1 MASGDN
7 VDVIEVV
14 ETTSFPV
21 PAQPT
26 VDHLRP
32 EQSTVEE
39 DYKSIGEKITSFD
52 SSVVQHGTTGGK
64 TLVGVSRNKS
74 ERERKIGHRR
84 VGVGGEITYK
94 KIQTTQIMGSIQ
106 LGIQHAVG
114 GLASKPERDL
124 LMQDFMTVETTN
136 FPSEGSN
143 HTPAHHFSE
152 FKFKNY
158 APIAF
163 RYFRD
168 LFGIQPDD
176 FLMSMC
182 SAPLRELSNPGA
194 SGSIFYL
201 TDDDE
206 FIIKTVQ
213 HKEGEFLQTLLPG
226 YYMNL
231 NQNPRT
237 LLPKFFGLY
246 CYRCNSKNVRLIA
259 MNNLLPSSVKLH
271 QKYDLKGST
280 YKRKA
285 SKTERSKSSPTY
297 KDLDFIE
304 HHPEGI
310 FLEADTYGALV
321 KTIQRDCRVLE
332 SFKIMDYSLL
342 VGIHNLDQAVKEK
355 AQEQRLSA
363 SADEEIDEMGGESD
377 GFIQSEREKQ
387 KEDRIGAAALNRSRS
402 INRQRLVAHSTA
414 MESIQAESEPI
425 DEEDDVPSGGI
436 PARNARGERLLLFL
450 GIIDILQSYRLKKK
464 LEHTWKSMIH
474 DGDTVSVHRPGFYA
488 QRFQDFM
495 AKTVFKKIPSL
506 DLPEIKGNHRKF
518 RNLVTSYIALKHS
531 PSKRKSI
538 SRPLRPLEG
547 DFDSTAV
554 AATGGSTMHA
564 TSPTKAVSPPDPAIS
579 ATNVAASVPIAPSPP
594 VNLAA
599 GPLSPPPLTLATGQ
613 GPHHEHPPG
622 AAPTVKVTSYPAV
635 LKGRSAASPP
645 NPNLVPSGKIPPPVP
660 PRGTGASRTA
670 RSSEDHRA
678 ASTAAST
685 TSSVTSSRGDEAA
698 IITRYRLHDSS
709 CDLHRS
715 LLSDHSCT
723 STSITTA
730 KTVAST
736 ITAATSIKTTSATS
750 NALHAHTSTSNT
762 CRVTDR
768 DRIGGEAGRI
778 RLMDS
783 IQHWHTQELDEDE
796 EEFVSVVKIED
807 AYFIKTSLHPL
818 RPDRGIRRSSHLKDF
833 NETGNDNYE
842 VSKKGTEKR
851 GDTKTDHL
859 AKFTYFLN
867 PSSRA
872 DLMNYKMSRKD
883 KKYSETYYER
893 VKRKQKN
900 LEASITTVSHLRKPV
915 EDARTHHIHTSY
927 MEAAEE
933 WTNYN
938 QKILKFASIKKDS
951 ILLQKIRE
959 KSKRRKRIAPEPSM
973 KKRTSKRETFNGN
986 LAEIEKTDAKRENEK
1001 LSLKMS
1007 SLGNKSGYQIQEK
1020 SNKNDTGFTSKRKE
1034 SAIRCDETKQNCP
1047 SGRDNNYLDK
1057 KKNISKNIN
1066 DEQINNTGGFKG
1078 IFANSYKAE
1087 NMEDRI
1093 VHEGIS
1099 KFDRQAN
1106 ERFKKYKNESPK
1118 SDCKSCDGNSYF
1130 REEESSFDIKKTNSK
1145 DVKQDK
1151 LLNTIKRE
1159 EFIFSSFENDI
1170 RSRNSDV
1177 LKCSVFEKVKNFEKI
1192 KMDVRGKTK
1201 DARREVHLDNLNY
1214 GNEIDAIKRKF
1225 ALPVNEI
1232 RLNQEEEKI
1241 VLKGRLINTDV
1252 KHKRQ
1257 TFKSL
1262 SSSHCDNLS
1271 FNSEFG
1277 MLKPNVS
1284 FLHTYRKTRSF
1295 TCGTLPST
1303 CSTPPPPFDDAV
1315 RSNDQTL
1322 ASGGHLQQG
1331 SATPILTSN
1340 LFSTHSKQNKV
1351 VHHVTLTKTY
1361 HDTVSISDVHLESSG
1376 SGSGS
1381 GGRETK
1387 SSLSVESGG
1396 SSSRGG
1402 GGLTWTPPA
1411 GSAEGSTP
1419 TWTEGTPSFT
1429 ESSSSGDIGKLLYA
1443 LNIYY
1448 GS

>member
-14 ETTSFPV
+14 ETSLAG
-21 PAQPT
+21 PARHAEDAP
-26 VDHLRP
+26 DDDDK
-32 EQSTVEE
+32 ST
-39 DYKSIGEKITSFD
+39 GEKVTAFD
-52 SSVVQHGTTGGK
+52 SSALQHGGGGPK
-64 TLVGVSRNKS
+64 TPVGVSRNKS

-201 TDDDE
+201 TEDDE

-246 CYRCNSKNVRLIA
+246 CYRCNSKNVRLVA

-285 SKTERSKSSPTY
+285 SRSERSKSSPTY
-297 KDLDFIE
+297 KDLDFME

-342 VGIHNLDQAVKEK
+342 VGIHNLDQASREK
-355 AQEQRLSA
+355 TQEQRLSA
-363 SADEEIDEMGGESD
+363 SADEEAGELGYES
-377 GFIQSEREKQ
+377 GFIQAERDRER
-387 KEDRIGAAALNRSRS
+387 EDRIGATALNRSRS

-425 DEEDDVPSGGI
+425 DEEDDVPSPGGI

-538 SRPLRPLEG
+538 TRPLRPLEG

-554 AATGGSTMHA
+554 TATGSSAMHA
-564 TSPTKAVSPPDPAIS
+564 ASPTKPASPPSPSGLPAAPGPGGPS
-579 ATNVAASVPIAPSPP
+579 PPSVPIATSTPVNQPTGGPTSPP
-594 VNLAA
+594 GVAGATAPVAEPGSNL
-599 GPLSPPPLTLATGQ
+599 PR
-613 GPHHEHPPG
+613 
-622 AAPTVKVTSYPAV
+622 VYPAV

-645 NPNLVPSGKIPPPVP
+645 NPNLVPSGKVPPPVP
-660 PRGTGASRTA
+660 PRGSISA
-670 RSSEDHRA
+670 RGKPEEHRVA
-678 ASTAAST
+678 ASG
-685 TSSVTSSRGDEAA
+685 RG
-698 IITRYRLHDSS
+698 
-709 CDLHRS
+709 
-715 LLSDHSCT
+715 
-723 STSITTA
+723 
-730 KTVAST
+730 
-736 ITAATSIKTTSATS
+736 
-750 NALHAHTSTSNT
+750 
-762 CRVTDR
+762 
-768 DRIGGEAGRI
+768 
-778 RLMDS
+778 
-783 IQHWHTQELDEDE
+783 
-796 EEFVSVVKIED
+796 
-807 AYFIKTSLHPL
+807 
-818 RPDRGIRRSSHLKDF
+818 
-833 NETGNDNYE
+833 
-842 VSKKGTEKR
+842 
-851 GDTKTDHL
+851 
-859 AKFTYFLN
+859 
-867 PSSRA
+867 
-872 DLMNYKMSRKD
+872 
-883 KKYSETYYER
+883 
-893 VKRKQKN
+893 
-900 LEASITTVSHLRKPV
+900 
-915 EDARTHHIHTSY
+915 
-927 MEAAEE
+927 
-933 WTNYN
+933 
-938 QKILKFASIKKDS
+938 
-951 ILLQKIRE
+951 
-959 KSKRRKRIAPEPSM
+959 
-973 KKRTSKRETFNGN
+973 
-986 LAEIEKTDAKRENEK
+986 
-1001 LSLKMS
+1001 
-1007 SLGNKSGYQIQEK
+1007 
-1020 SNKNDTGFTSKRKE
+1020 
-1034 SAIRCDETKQNCP
+1034 
-1047 SGRDNNYLDK
+1047 
-1057 KKNISKNIN
+1057 
-1066 DEQINNTGGFKG
+1066 
-1078 IFANSYKAE
+1078 
-1087 NMEDRI
+1087 
-1093 VHEGIS
+1093 
-1099 KFDRQAN
+1099 
-1106 ERFKKYKNESPK
+1106 
-1118 SDCKSCDGNSYF
+1118 
-1130 REEESSFDIKKTNSK
+1130 
-1145 DVKQDK
+1145 
-1151 LLNTIKRE
+1151 
-1159 EFIFSSFENDI
+1159 
-1170 RSRNSDV
+1170 
-1177 LKCSVFEKVKNFEKI
+1177 
-1192 KMDVRGKTK
+1192 
-1201 DARREVHLDNLNY
+1201 
-1214 GNEIDAIKRKF
+1214 
-1225 ALPVNEI
+1225 
-1232 RLNQEEEKI
+1232 
-1241 VLKGRLINTDV
+1241 
-1252 KHKRQ
+1252 
-1257 TFKSL
+1257 
-1262 SSSHCDNLS
+1262 
-1271 FNSEFG
+1271 
-1277 MLKPNVS
+1277 
-1284 FLHTYRKTRSF
+1284 
-1295 TCGTLPST
+1295 GTLPSA

-1322 ASGGHLQQG
+1322 ASGVHLQQG
-1331 SATPILTSN
+1331 TTTILTSG
-1340 LFSTHSKQNKV
+1340 SIHTKQNRI

-1396 SSSRGG
+1396 SSRGG
-1402 GGLTWTPPA
+1402 GGLTWTPPT
-1411 GSAEGSTP
+1411 GSVEGSTP

-1429 ESSSSGDIGKLLYA
+1429 ESSSSGDIGCPTTPIRSGQREDEGSRIAATVEEA
-1443 LNIYY
+1443 LA
-1448 GS
+1448 SLTTEMESLRRE

>member
-7 VDVIEVV
+7 VDAIEVV
-14 ETTSFPV
+14 ETSFTG
-21 PAQPT
+21 PAQPAAAT
-26 VDHLRP
+26 EDSTRTD
-32 EQSTVEE
+32 QSTE
-39 DYKSIGEKITSFD
+39 DDNKSTGEKVTALDFILQNSIT
-52 SSVVQHGTTGGK
+52 QHGTVGLK
-64 TLVGVSRNKS
+64 TPAGVSRNKS

-201 TDDDE
+201 TEDDE

-246 CYRCNSKNVRLIA
+246 CYRCNSKNVRLVA
-259 MNNLLPSSVKLH
+259 MNNLLPSAVKLH

-285 SKTERSKSSPTY
+285 SKSERSKSSPTY
-297 KDLDFIE
+297 KDLDFME

-310 FLEADTYGALV
+310 FLEADTYNALV

-342 VGIHNLDQAVKEK
+342 VGIHNLDQAAREK
-355 AQEQRLSA
+355 TQEQRISA
-363 SADEEIDEMGGESD
+363 SADDEVGEMT
-377 GFIQSEREKQ
+377 GENGAFIQAERERDR
-387 KEDRIGAAALNRSRS
+387 EDRIGATALNRSRS

-425 DEEDDVPSGGI
+425 DEEDDVPSPGGI

-538 SRPLRPLEG
+538 TRPLRPLEG

-554 AATGGSTMHA
+554 AAMGTSTMHA
-564 TSPTKAVSPPDPAIS
+564 TSPTKPAGGSPTDIAPS
-579 ATNVAASVPIAPSPP
+579 TTSTVMSSGSVPIATSTP

-599 GPLSPPPLTLATGQ
+599 GPVSPPPLSLGITQTV
-613 GPHHEHPPG
+613 PHQEQNALG
-622 AAPTVKVTSYPAV
+622 GGVIGKSSTTATSYPAV
-635 LKGRSAASPP
+635 LKGRSSASPP
-645 NPNLVPSGKIPPPVP
+645 NPNLVPSGKVPPPVP
-660 PRGTGASRTA
+660 PRGSGA
-670 RSSEDHRA
+670 RSARSPGP
-678 ASTAAST
+678 TT
-685 TSSVTSSRGDEAA
+685 TSSSSITSSRG
-698 IITRYRLHDSS
+698 
-709 CDLHRS
+709 
-715 LLSDHSCT
+715 
-723 STSITTA
+723 
-730 KTVAST
+730 
-736 ITAATSIKTTSATS
+736 
-750 NALHAHTSTSNT
+750 
-762 CRVTDR
+762 
-768 DRIGGEAGRI
+768 
-778 RLMDS
+778 
-783 IQHWHTQELDEDE
+783 
-796 EEFVSVVKIED
+796 
-807 AYFIKTSLHPL
+807 
-818 RPDRGIRRSSHLKDF
+818 
-833 NETGNDNYE
+833 
-842 VSKKGTEKR
+842 
-851 GDTKTDHL
+851 
-859 AKFTYFLN
+859 
-867 PSSRA
+867 
-872 DLMNYKMSRKD
+872 
-883 KKYSETYYER
+883 
-893 VKRKQKN
+893 
-900 LEASITTVSHLRKPV
+900 
-915 EDARTHHIHTSY
+915 
-927 MEAAEE
+927 
-933 WTNYN
+933 
-938 QKILKFASIKKDS
+938 
-951 ILLQKIRE
+951 
-959 KSKRRKRIAPEPSM
+959 
-973 KKRTSKRETFNGN
+973 
-986 LAEIEKTDAKRENEK
+986 
-1001 LSLKMS
+1001 
-1007 SLGNKSGYQIQEK
+1007 
-1020 SNKNDTGFTSKRKE
+1020 
-1034 SAIRCDETKQNCP
+1034 
-1047 SGRDNNYLDK
+1047 
-1057 KKNISKNIN
+1057 
-1066 DEQINNTGGFKG
+1066 
-1078 IFANSYKAE
+1078 
-1087 NMEDRI
+1087 
-1093 VHEGIS
+1093 
-1099 KFDRQAN
+1099 
-1106 ERFKKYKNESPK
+1106 
-1118 SDCKSCDGNSYF
+1118 
-1130 REEESSFDIKKTNSK
+1130 
-1145 DVKQDK
+1145 
-1151 LLNTIKRE
+1151 
-1159 EFIFSSFENDI
+1159 
-1170 RSRNSDV
+1170 
-1177 LKCSVFEKVKNFEKI
+1177 
-1192 KMDVRGKTK
+1192 
-1201 DARREVHLDNLNY
+1201 
-1214 GNEIDAIKRKF
+1214 
-1225 ALPVNEI
+1225 
-1232 RLNQEEEKI
+1232 
-1241 VLKGRLINTDV
+1241 
-1252 KHKRQ
+1252 
-1257 TFKSL
+1257 
-1262 SSSHCDNLS
+1262 
-1271 FNSEFG
+1271 
-1277 MLKPNVS
+1277 
-1284 FLHTYRKTRSF
+1284 
-1295 TCGTLPST
+1295 GTLPST
-1303 CSTPPPPFDDAV
+1303 CSTPPPPFDDVV

-1322 ASGGHLQQG
+1322 ASGGHLQQAVTT
-1331 SATPILTSN
+1331 SILTSS
-1340 LFSTHSKQNKV
+1340 LSSAHSKHNKV
-1351 VHHVTLTKTY
+1351 VHHVTLTKSN
-1361 HDTVSISDVHLESSG
+1361 HDAVSISDVHLESSG

-1396 SSSRGG
+1396 SSRGG

-1429 ESSSSGDIGKLLYA
+1429 ESSSSGDIGCPTTPIRGSHRSEDGGRIAATVEEALASLTTEMRRTSQMNVRGIGVSGGGGDGQSIQLEQRSSFSMYRHLRTSLKRTSSNHVAIMKTMQRA
-1443 LNIYY
+1443 LNVRRREP
-1448 GS
+1448 

>member
-14 ETTSFPV
+14 ETSFSG
-21 PAQPT
+21 PAQAT
-26 VDHLRP
+26 EDHLRP
-32 EQSTVEE
+32 EQYADEDSKSTGDKVTTFE
-39 DYKSIGEKITSFD
+39 
-52 SSVVQHGTTGGK
+52 SSVNQHGTTGPK
-64 TLVGVSRNKS
+64 TPVGVSRNKS

-246 CYRCNSKNVRLIA
+246 CYRCNSKNVRLVA

-285 SKTERSKSSPTY
+285 SKSERSKSSPTY
-297 KDLDFIE
+297 KDLDFME

-310 FLEADTYGALV
+310 FLEADTYSALV

-342 VGIHNLDQAVKEK
+342 VGLHNLDQAAREK

-363 SADEEIDEMGGESD
+363 SAEEEVGEVGGESTALT
-377 GFIQSEREKQ
+377 QAEKERER
-387 KEDRIGAAALNRSRS
+387 EDRIGASALNRSRS

-425 DEEDDVPSGGI
+425 DEEDDVPSPGGI

-518 RNLVTSYIALKHS
+518 RNLVTSYIVFAQTLKHS

-538 SRPLRPLEG
+538 TRPLRPLDG
-547 DFDSTAV
+547 DFDST
-554 AATGGSTMHA
+554 G
-564 TSPTKAVSPPDPAIS
+564 
-579 ATNVAASVPIAPSPP
+579 
-594 VNLAA
+594 
-599 GPLSPPPLTLATGQ
+599 
-613 GPHHEHPPG
+613 
-622 AAPTVKVTSYPAV
+622 
-635 LKGRSAASPP
+635 
-645 NPNLVPSGKIPPPVP
+645 
-660 PRGTGASRTA
+660 
-670 RSSEDHRA
+670 
-678 ASTAAST
+678 
-685 TSSVTSSRGDEAA
+685 
-698 IITRYRLHDSS
+698 
-709 CDLHRS
+709 
-715 LLSDHSCT
+715 
-723 STSITTA
+723 
-730 KTVAST
+730 
-736 ITAATSIKTTSATS
+736 
-750 NALHAHTSTSNT
+750 
-762 CRVTDR
+762 
-768 DRIGGEAGRI
+768 
-778 RLMDS
+778 
-783 IQHWHTQELDEDE
+783 
-796 EEFVSVVKIED
+796 
-807 AYFIKTSLHPL
+807 
-818 RPDRGIRRSSHLKDF
+818 
-833 NETGNDNYE
+833 
-842 VSKKGTEKR
+842 
-851 GDTKTDHL
+851 
-859 AKFTYFLN
+859 
-867 PSSRA
+867 
-872 DLMNYKMSRKD
+872 
-883 KKYSETYYER
+883 
-893 VKRKQKN
+893 
-900 LEASITTVSHLRKPV
+900 
-915 EDARTHHIHTSY
+915 
-927 MEAAEE
+927 
-933 WTNYN
+933 
-938 QKILKFASIKKDS
+938 
-951 ILLQKIRE
+951 
-959 KSKRRKRIAPEPSM
+959 
-973 KKRTSKRETFNGN
+973 
-986 LAEIEKTDAKRENEK
+986 
-1001 LSLKMS
+1001 
-1007 SLGNKSGYQIQEK
+1007 
-1020 SNKNDTGFTSKRKE
+1020 
-1034 SAIRCDETKQNCP
+1034 
-1047 SGRDNNYLDK
+1047 
-1057 KKNISKNIN
+1057 
-1066 DEQINNTGGFKG
+1066 
-1078 IFANSYKAE
+1078 
-1087 NMEDRI
+1087 
-1093 VHEGIS
+1093 
-1099 KFDRQAN
+1099 
-1106 ERFKKYKNESPK
+1106 
-1118 SDCKSCDGNSYF
+1118 
-1130 REEESSFDIKKTNSK
+1130 
-1145 DVKQDK
+1145 
-1151 LLNTIKRE
+1151 
-1159 EFIFSSFENDI
+1159 
-1170 RSRNSDV
+1170 
-1177 LKCSVFEKVKNFEKI
+1177 
-1192 KMDVRGKTK
+1192 
-1201 DARREVHLDNLNY
+1201 
-1214 GNEIDAIKRKF
+1214 
-1225 ALPVNEI
+1225 
-1232 RLNQEEEKI
+1232 
-1241 VLKGRLINTDV
+1241 
-1252 KHKRQ
+1252 
-1257 TFKSL
+1257 
-1262 SSSHCDNLS
+1262 
-1271 FNSEFG
+1271 
-1277 MLKPNVS
+1277 
-1284 FLHTYRKTRSF
+1284 
-1295 TCGTLPST
+1295 GTLPST

-1322 ASGGHLQQG
+1322 ASGGQLQQG
-1331 SATPILTSN
+1331 APTTILASSLSSA
-1340 LFSTHSKQNKV
+1340 HSKQNKV

-1361 HDTVSISDVHLESSG
+1361 HDAVSISDVHLESSG

-1396 SSSRGG
+1396 SSRGG

-1429 ESSSSGDIGKLLYA
+1429 ESSSSGDAGCPTTPIRGSQRHDDGGRIVATVEEA
-1443 LNIYY
+1443 LASLTTEMKETNNTRNFVEQRRSLSKY
-1448 GS
+1448 GQVRASFKRASANHVSIMRNMQNVLRVQRREP

>member
-26 VDHLRP
+26 MDHLRP
-32 EQSTVEE
+32 EQSTIEE
-39 DYKSIGEKITSFD
+39 DYKSTGEKITSFD

-342 VGIHNLDQAVKEK
+342 VGIHNLDQAAKEK

-564 TSPTKAVSPPDPAIS
+564 TSPTKA
-579 ATNVAASVPIAPSPP
+579 
-594 VNLAA
+594 
-599 GPLSPPPLTLATGQ
+599 G
-613 GPHHEHPPG
+613 
-622 AAPTVKVTSYPAV
+622 
-635 LKGRSAASPP
+635 
-645 NPNLVPSGKIPPPVP
+645 
-660 PRGTGASRTA
+660 
-670 RSSEDHRA
+670 
-678 ASTAAST
+678 
-685 TSSVTSSRGDEAA
+685 
-698 IITRYRLHDSS
+698 
-709 CDLHRS
+709 
-715 LLSDHSCT
+715 
-723 STSITTA
+723 
-730 KTVAST
+730 
-736 ITAATSIKTTSATS
+736 
-750 NALHAHTSTSNT
+750 
-762 CRVTDR
+762 
-768 DRIGGEAGRI
+768 
-778 RLMDS
+778 
-783 IQHWHTQELDEDE
+783 
-796 EEFVSVVKIED
+796 
-807 AYFIKTSLHPL
+807 
-818 RPDRGIRRSSHLKDF
+818 
-833 NETGNDNYE
+833 
-842 VSKKGTEKR
+842 
-851 GDTKTDHL
+851 
-859 AKFTYFLN
+859 
-867 PSSRA
+867 
-872 DLMNYKMSRKD
+872 
-883 KKYSETYYER
+883 
-893 VKRKQKN
+893 
-900 LEASITTVSHLRKPV
+900 
-915 EDARTHHIHTSY
+915 
-927 MEAAEE
+927 
-933 WTNYN
+933 
-938 QKILKFASIKKDS
+938 
-951 ILLQKIRE
+951 
-959 KSKRRKRIAPEPSM
+959 
-973 KKRTSKRETFNGN
+973 
-986 LAEIEKTDAKRENEK
+986 
-1001 LSLKMS
+1001 
-1007 SLGNKSGYQIQEK
+1007 
-1020 SNKNDTGFTSKRKE
+1020 
-1034 SAIRCDETKQNCP
+1034 
-1047 SGRDNNYLDK
+1047 
-1057 KKNISKNIN
+1057 
-1066 DEQINNTGGFKG
+1066 
-1078 IFANSYKAE
+1078 
-1087 NMEDRI
+1087 
-1093 VHEGIS
+1093 
-1099 KFDRQAN
+1099 
-1106 ERFKKYKNESPK
+1106 
-1118 SDCKSCDGNSYF
+1118 
-1130 REEESSFDIKKTNSK
+1130 
-1145 DVKQDK
+1145 
-1151 LLNTIKRE
+1151 
-1159 EFIFSSFENDI
+1159 
-1170 RSRNSDV
+1170 
-1177 LKCSVFEKVKNFEKI
+1177 
-1192 KMDVRGKTK
+1192 
-1201 DARREVHLDNLNY
+1201 
-1214 GNEIDAIKRKF
+1214 
-1225 ALPVNEI
+1225 
-1232 RLNQEEEKI
+1232 
-1241 VLKGRLINTDV
+1241 
-1252 KHKRQ
+1252 
-1257 TFKSL
+1257 
-1262 SSSHCDNLS
+1262 
-1271 FNSEFG
+1271 
-1277 MLKPNVS
+1277 
-1284 FLHTYRKTRSF
+1284 
-1295 TCGTLPST
+1295 GTLPST

-1331 SATPILTSN
+1331 GATPILTSN

-1429 ESSSSGDIGKLLYA
+1429 ESSSSGDIGCPTTPIKGNQRQDDGGRIAATVEEALASLTTEMRRTSQGGQHQLEQSTSFSLYRQIRTSLKRGSLNHVVIMRNMQRA
-1443 LNIYY
+1443 LNIRRA
-1448 GS
+1448 S

>member
-14 ETTSFPV
+14 ETSFTGPV
-21 PAQPT
+21 QAT
-26 VDHLRP
+26 EDHLRP
-32 EQSTVEE
+32 EQYADEDNKSTGDKVTAL
-39 DYKSIGEKITSFD
+39 DN
-52 SSVVQHGTTGGK
+52 SVVQHGTIGPK
-64 TLVGVSRNKS
+64 TSSGVSRNKS

-246 CYRCNSKNVRLIA
+246 CYRCNSKNVRLVA

-285 SKTERSKSSPTY
+285 SKLERSKNSPTY
-297 KDLDFIE
+297 KDLDFME

-310 FLEADTYGALV
+310 FLEADTYNALV

-342 VGIHNLDQAVKEK
+342 VGIHNLDQAAREK
-355 AQEQRLSA
+355 TQEQRLLTSA
-363 SADEEIDEMGGESD
+363 EEEVGEVGGESA
-377 GFIQSEREKQ
+377 GFIQAERD
-387 KEDRIGAAALNRSRS
+387 DRVGASALNRSRS

-425 DEEDDVPSGGI
+425 DEEDDVPSPGGI

-518 RNLVTSYIALKHS
+518 RNLVTSYIVFAQTLKHS

-538 SRPLRPLEG
+538 TRPLRPLDG

-554 AATGGSTMHA
+554 PTTGTSTMHA
-564 TSPTKAVSPPDPAIS
+564 TSPTKAVTPTDPAIS
-579 ATNVAASVPIAPSPP
+579 TTSTVMSTSSAPIATSTP
-594 VNLAA
+594 VNFAA
-599 GPLSPPPLTLATGQ
+599 GPVSPPPLTLAA
-613 GPHHEHPPG
+613 GPGPPHQEQPVTTS
-622 AAPTVKVTSYPAV
+622 AAKVTSYPAV
-635 LKGRSAASPP
+635 LKGRTAASPP

-660 PRGTGASRTA
+660 PRGTGQSRTA
-670 RSSEDHRA
+670 RSSEEHRGPG
-678 ASTAAST
+678 TATS
-685 TSSVTSSRGDEAA
+685 TSSMTSSRG
-698 IITRYRLHDSS
+698 
-709 CDLHRS
+709 
-715 LLSDHSCT
+715 
-723 STSITTA
+723 
-730 KTVAST
+730 
-736 ITAATSIKTTSATS
+736 
-750 NALHAHTSTSNT
+750 
-762 CRVTDR
+762 
-768 DRIGGEAGRI
+768 
-778 RLMDS
+778 
-783 IQHWHTQELDEDE
+783 
-796 EEFVSVVKIED
+796 
-807 AYFIKTSLHPL
+807 
-818 RPDRGIRRSSHLKDF
+818 
-833 NETGNDNYE
+833 
-842 VSKKGTEKR
+842 
-851 GDTKTDHL
+851 
-859 AKFTYFLN
+859 
-867 PSSRA
+867 
-872 DLMNYKMSRKD
+872 
-883 KKYSETYYER
+883 
-893 VKRKQKN
+893 
-900 LEASITTVSHLRKPV
+900 
-915 EDARTHHIHTSY
+915 
-927 MEAAEE
+927 
-933 WTNYN
+933 
-938 QKILKFASIKKDS
+938 
-951 ILLQKIRE
+951 
-959 KSKRRKRIAPEPSM
+959 
-973 KKRTSKRETFNGN
+973 
-986 LAEIEKTDAKRENEK
+986 
-1001 LSLKMS
+1001 
-1007 SLGNKSGYQIQEK
+1007 
-1020 SNKNDTGFTSKRKE
+1020 
-1034 SAIRCDETKQNCP
+1034 
-1047 SGRDNNYLDK
+1047 
-1057 KKNISKNIN
+1057 
-1066 DEQINNTGGFKG
+1066 
-1078 IFANSYKAE
+1078 
-1087 NMEDRI
+1087 
-1093 VHEGIS
+1093 
-1099 KFDRQAN
+1099 
-1106 ERFKKYKNESPK
+1106 
-1118 SDCKSCDGNSYF
+1118 
-1130 REEESSFDIKKTNSK
+1130 
-1145 DVKQDK
+1145 
-1151 LLNTIKRE
+1151 
-1159 EFIFSSFENDI
+1159 
-1170 RSRNSDV
+1170 
-1177 LKCSVFEKVKNFEKI
+1177 
-1192 KMDVRGKTK
+1192 
-1201 DARREVHLDNLNY
+1201 
-1214 GNEIDAIKRKF
+1214 
-1225 ALPVNEI
+1225 
-1232 RLNQEEEKI
+1232 
-1241 VLKGRLINTDV
+1241 
-1252 KHKRQ
+1252 
-1257 TFKSL
+1257 
-1262 SSSHCDNLS
+1262 
-1271 FNSEFG
+1271 
-1277 MLKPNVS
+1277 
-1284 FLHTYRKTRSF
+1284 
-1295 TCGTLPST
+1295 GTLPST

-1322 ASGGHLQQG
+1322 ASGGQLQQG
-1331 SATPILTSN
+1331 APTTMLASSL
-1340 LFSTHSKQNKV
+1340 STAQSKQNKV

-1361 HDTVSISDVHLESSG
+1361 HDAVSISDVHLESSG

-1396 SSSRGG
+1396 SSRGG
-1402 GGLTWTPPA
+1402 GGFTWTPPA

-1429 ESSSSGDIGKLLYA
+1429 ESSSSGDAGWSTTPIRGRQDDGGRIATTVEEA
-1443 LNIYY
+1443 LASLTTEMEILQHE
-1448 GS
+1448 

>member
-14 ETTSFPV
+14 ETSFTG
-21 PAQPT
+21 PAQAT
-26 VDHLRP
+26 EDHLRP
-32 EQSTVEE
+32 EQYADEDNKSTGDKV
-39 DYKSIGEKITSFD
+39 TAFD
-52 SSVVQHGTTGGK
+52 SSINQHGTTGPK
-64 TLVGVSRNKS
+64 TPVGVSRNKS

-246 CYRCNSKNVRLIA
+246 CYRCNSKNVRLVA

-285 SKTERSKSSPTY
+285 SKSERSKSSPTY
-297 KDLDFIE
+297 KDLDFME

-310 FLEADTYGALV
+310 FLEADTYSALV

-342 VGIHNLDQAVKEK
+342 VGIHNLDQAAREK
-355 AQEQRLSA
+355 AEQRLSA
-363 SADEEIDEMGGESD
+363 SAEEEIGEVGGESAA
-377 GFIQSEREKQ
+377 FTQAERERER
-387 KEDRIGAAALNRSRS
+387 EDRIGASALNRSRS

-425 DEEDDVPSGGI
+425 DEEDDVPPGGI
-436 PARNARGERLLLFL
+436 PARNARGERLLLFV

-538 SRPLRPLEG
+538 TRPLRPLDG

-554 AATGGSTMHA
+554 PTTGTSTMHA
-564 TSPTKAVSPPDPAIS
+564 TSPTKAVTPTDPAIS
-579 ATNVAASVPIAPSPP
+579 TTSTVMSTGSAPIATSTP
-594 VNLAA
+594 VNFAA
-599 GPLSPPPLTLATGQ
+599 GPVSPPPLTLAA
-613 GPHHEHPPG
+613 GPGPIPHQEQPVTTS
-622 AAPTVKVTSYPAV
+622 AAKVTSYPAV
-635 LKGRSAASPP
+635 LKGRTAASPP

-660 PRGTGASRTA
+660 PRGTGQSRTA
-670 RSSEDHRA
+670 RSSEEHRGPA
-678 ASTAAST
+678 TATS
-685 TSSVTSSRGDEAA
+685 TSSMTSSRG
-698 IITRYRLHDSS
+698 
-709 CDLHRS
+709 
-715 LLSDHSCT
+715 
-723 STSITTA
+723 
-730 KTVAST
+730 
-736 ITAATSIKTTSATS
+736 
-750 NALHAHTSTSNT
+750 
-762 CRVTDR
+762 
-768 DRIGGEAGRI
+768 
-778 RLMDS
+778 
-783 IQHWHTQELDEDE
+783 
-796 EEFVSVVKIED
+796 
-807 AYFIKTSLHPL
+807 
-818 RPDRGIRRSSHLKDF
+818 
-833 NETGNDNYE
+833 
-842 VSKKGTEKR
+842 
-851 GDTKTDHL
+851 
-859 AKFTYFLN
+859 
-867 PSSRA
+867 
-872 DLMNYKMSRKD
+872 
-883 KKYSETYYER
+883 
-893 VKRKQKN
+893 
-900 LEASITTVSHLRKPV
+900 
-915 EDARTHHIHTSY
+915 
-927 MEAAEE
+927 
-933 WTNYN
+933 
-938 QKILKFASIKKDS
+938 
-951 ILLQKIRE
+951 
-959 KSKRRKRIAPEPSM
+959 
-973 KKRTSKRETFNGN
+973 
-986 LAEIEKTDAKRENEK
+986 
-1001 LSLKMS
+1001 
-1007 SLGNKSGYQIQEK
+1007 
-1020 SNKNDTGFTSKRKE
+1020 
-1034 SAIRCDETKQNCP
+1034 
-1047 SGRDNNYLDK
+1047 
-1057 KKNISKNIN
+1057 
-1066 DEQINNTGGFKG
+1066 
-1078 IFANSYKAE
+1078 
-1087 NMEDRI
+1087 
-1093 VHEGIS
+1093 
-1099 KFDRQAN
+1099 
-1106 ERFKKYKNESPK
+1106 
-1118 SDCKSCDGNSYF
+1118 
-1130 REEESSFDIKKTNSK
+1130 
-1145 DVKQDK
+1145 
-1151 LLNTIKRE
+1151 
-1159 EFIFSSFENDI
+1159 
-1170 RSRNSDV
+1170 
-1177 LKCSVFEKVKNFEKI
+1177 
-1192 KMDVRGKTK
+1192 
-1201 DARREVHLDNLNY
+1201 
-1214 GNEIDAIKRKF
+1214 
-1225 ALPVNEI
+1225 
-1232 RLNQEEEKI
+1232 
-1241 VLKGRLINTDV
+1241 
-1252 KHKRQ
+1252 
-1257 TFKSL
+1257 
-1262 SSSHCDNLS
+1262 
-1271 FNSEFG
+1271 
-1277 MLKPNVS
+1277 
-1284 FLHTYRKTRSF
+1284 
-1295 TCGTLPST
+1295 GTLPST

-1322 ASGGHLQQG
+1322 ASGGQLQQCAPTTILASSLS
-1331 SATPILTSN
+1331 SAQ
-1340 LFSTHSKQNKV
+1340 SKQNKV

-1361 HDTVSISDVHLESSG
+1361 HDAVSISDVHLESSG

-1396 SSSRGG
+1396 SSRGG

-1429 ESSSSGDIGKLLYA
+1429 ESSSSGDAGCPTTPIRGSQRQDDGGRIITTVEEA
-1443 LNIYY
+1443 LA
-1448 GS
+1448 SLTTEMVSW

>member
-14 ETTSFPV
+14 ETSFSG
-21 PAQPT
+21 PAQAT
-26 VDHLRP
+26 EDHLRP
-32 EQSTVEE
+32 EQYADEDSKSTGDKVTTFE
-39 DYKSIGEKITSFD
+39 
-52 SSVVQHGTTGGK
+52 SSVNQHGTAGPK
-64 TLVGVSRNKS
+64 TPVGVSRNKS

-246 CYRCNSKNVRLIA
+246 CYRCNSKNVRLVA

-285 SKTERSKSSPTY
+285 SKSERSKSSPTY
-297 KDLDFIE
+297 KDLDFME

-310 FLEADTYGALV
+310 FLEADTYSALV

-342 VGIHNLDQAVKEK
+342 VGLHNLDQAAREK
-355 AQEQRLSA
+355 AEQRLSA
-363 SADEEIDEMGGESD
+363 SAEEEVGEVGGESTALT
-377 GFIQSEREKQ
+377 QAEKERER
-387 KEDRIGAAALNRSRS
+387 EDRIGASALNRSRS

-425 DEEDDVPSGGI
+425 DEEDDVPSPGGI

-518 RNLVTSYIALKHS
+518 RNLVTSYIVFAQTLKHS

-538 SRPLRPLEG
+538 TRPLRPLDG

-554 AATGGSTMHA
+554 PTTGTSTMHA
-564 TSPTKAVSPPDPAIS
+564 TSPTKA
-579 ATNVAASVPIAPSPP
+579 
-594 VNLAA
+594 
-599 GPLSPPPLTLATGQ
+599 G
-613 GPHHEHPPG
+613 
-622 AAPTVKVTSYPAV
+622 
-635 LKGRSAASPP
+635 
-645 NPNLVPSGKIPPPVP
+645 
-660 PRGTGASRTA
+660 
-670 RSSEDHRA
+670 
-678 ASTAAST
+678 
-685 TSSVTSSRGDEAA
+685 
-698 IITRYRLHDSS
+698 
-709 CDLHRS
+709 
-715 LLSDHSCT
+715 
-723 STSITTA
+723 
-730 KTVAST
+730 
-736 ITAATSIKTTSATS
+736 
-750 NALHAHTSTSNT
+750 
-762 CRVTDR
+762 
-768 DRIGGEAGRI
+768 
-778 RLMDS
+778 
-783 IQHWHTQELDEDE
+783 
-796 EEFVSVVKIED
+796 
-807 AYFIKTSLHPL
+807 
-818 RPDRGIRRSSHLKDF
+818 
-833 NETGNDNYE
+833 
-842 VSKKGTEKR
+842 
-851 GDTKTDHL
+851 
-859 AKFTYFLN
+859 
-867 PSSRA
+867 
-872 DLMNYKMSRKD
+872 
-883 KKYSETYYER
+883 
-893 VKRKQKN
+893 
-900 LEASITTVSHLRKPV
+900 
-915 EDARTHHIHTSY
+915 
-927 MEAAEE
+927 
-933 WTNYN
+933 
-938 QKILKFASIKKDS
+938 
-951 ILLQKIRE
+951 
-959 KSKRRKRIAPEPSM
+959 
-973 KKRTSKRETFNGN
+973 
-986 LAEIEKTDAKRENEK
+986 
-1001 LSLKMS
+1001 
-1007 SLGNKSGYQIQEK
+1007 
-1020 SNKNDTGFTSKRKE
+1020 
-1034 SAIRCDETKQNCP
+1034 
-1047 SGRDNNYLDK
+1047 
-1057 KKNISKNIN
+1057 
-1066 DEQINNTGGFKG
+1066 
-1078 IFANSYKAE
+1078 
-1087 NMEDRI
+1087 
-1093 VHEGIS
+1093 
-1099 KFDRQAN
+1099 
-1106 ERFKKYKNESPK
+1106 
-1118 SDCKSCDGNSYF
+1118 
-1130 REEESSFDIKKTNSK
+1130 
-1145 DVKQDK
+1145 
-1151 LLNTIKRE
+1151 
-1159 EFIFSSFENDI
+1159 
-1170 RSRNSDV
+1170 
-1177 LKCSVFEKVKNFEKI
+1177 
-1192 KMDVRGKTK
+1192 
-1201 DARREVHLDNLNY
+1201 
-1214 GNEIDAIKRKF
+1214 
-1225 ALPVNEI
+1225 
-1232 RLNQEEEKI
+1232 
-1241 VLKGRLINTDV
+1241 
-1252 KHKRQ
+1252 
-1257 TFKSL
+1257 
-1262 SSSHCDNLS
+1262 
-1271 FNSEFG
+1271 
-1277 MLKPNVS
+1277 
-1284 FLHTYRKTRSF
+1284 
-1295 TCGTLPST
+1295 GTLPST

-1322 ASGGHLQQG
+1322 ASGGQLQQG
-1331 SATPILTSN
+1331 APTTILTSS
-1340 LFSTHSKQNKV
+1340 LSSAHSKQNKV

-1361 HDTVSISDVHLESSG
+1361 HDAVSISDVHLESSG

-1396 SSSRGG
+1396 SSRGG

-1429 ESSSSGDIGKLLYA
+1429 ESSSSGDAGCPTTPIRGSQRHDDGGRIAATVEEA
-1443 LNIYY
+1443 LASLTTEMKETNNTRNFVEQRRSLSKYSQVRTSFKRASANHVSIMRNVQNVLRVQRREP
-1448 GS
+1448 